1 MKPHRHKVQVPPGT
15 RLLNIRGFTTTIPQ
29 PETYLLVK
37 LPITVTK
44 QEKSCF
50 DSTNVF
56 PSTIY
61 LDSKNIYVCTKCMRE

>member
-1 MKPHRHKVQVPPGT
+1 MKPRRLKVQVPSGT
-15 RLLNIRGFTTTIPQ
+15 RLLNIHGFTTTIPQ

-37 LPITVTK
+37 LPITVME

-50 DSTNVF
+50 NSTNVF

-61 LDSKNIYVCTKCMRE
+61 FRL